1 MDKNL
6 LLRVK
11 ALNIIIALLLI
22 FSFSQ
27 TIISGFQS
35 GWKIGEYKIEH
46 SVEASFHLVSLKL
59 VDGGLGQPIAGN
71 QKTSGILAINEAQLT
86 LINAPYNPY
95 SAIAN
100 ILLCSAS
107 LAVLVLLIIL
117 IWKTTTAFSRGEI
130 LTVKNIRRIRGI
142 GLLILAKGLISVGLR
157 LVEAHYLN
165 HCITI
170 PAYEITVS
178 YWSTTLIIGLMM
190 LVFAEVLVVA
200 NRIREEQELTI

>member
-11 ALNIIIALLLI
+11 ALNIVIALLLI

-27 TIISGFQS
+27 NFIRGFQF

-46 SVEASFHLVSLKL
+46 SVEASFHLVTLKL
-59 VDGGLGQPIAGN
+59 VDGGLGQPIPGN
-71 QKTSGILAINEAQLT
+71 AKTTGILAINEAQLT
-86 LINAPYNPY
+86 LINAPYNQY
-95 SAIAN
+95 TTFAN
-100 ILLCSAS
+100 IFLYS
-107 LAVLVLLIIL
+107 LSIVVLILLIIL
-117 IWKTTTAFSRGEI
+117 IWKTTTSFSRGEI
-130 LTVKNIRRIRGI
+130 LTSKNIKRIRGI
-142 GLLILAKGLISVGLR
+142 GLLLLVKEMISIGIQ
-157 LVEAHYLN
+157 LVEGHYLK

-178 YWSTTLIIGLMM
+178 YWSTSLIVGLLM